1 MVKESKK
8 ISSQLMHEENIFF
21 PCSFAVFIL
30 PPIGI
35 NFGILKR
42 IVLTDH
48 WCSENNFQLN
58 RYFTYFASVLHSS
71 YSLISKFGDTF

>member
-58 RYFTYFASVLHSS
+58 RYFTGEKL
-71 YSLISKFGDTF
+71 LIEKILKCQRPIKNN